1 MINIMIRK
9 TFLFALIAA
18 MCLPQCLVAK
28 PRKKKVP
35 VDSVAQMN
43 YNGKHYVSIDN
54 PETGKQEWVSN
65 PDYVPLDN
73 IRANRLFVRYE
84 RMMLNTPLVLCSP
97 QSCLEI

>member
-1 MINIMIRK
+1 MNMIAHHEVPLGNVTPLARDI
-9 TFLFALIAA
+9 LHYGLINEAFKRV
-18 MCLPQCLVAK
+18 L
-28 PRKKKVP
+28 
-35 VDSVAQMN
+35 DAQMN

-65 PDYVPLDN
+65 PDYVPLDS

-97 QSCLEI
+97 QSWLEI